1 MNIGGVGDIGFAGM
15 TAGLAVGTP
24 PSVSG
29 LSSPSGV
36 ADAAGLSAVSTGRMD
51 QLVQLIS
58 GFSTS
63 EILVALM
70 LAQASSTH
78 HRRTSEAGDAGMGS
92 LIGLA
97 LMGQTV
103 GQPSGLPASANPADS
118 LMQPALVGAQLNVQ
132 A

>member
-15 TAGLAVGTP
+15 SAGLAVGAPT
-24 PSVSG
+24 SVSG
-29 LSSPSGV
+29 LSSSSGV
-36 ADAAGLSAVSTGRMD
+36 ADAGSLSIVSAGRMD

-70 LAQASSTH
+70 LANASSPQ
-78 HRRTSEAGDAGMGS
+78 HRRTPEAGDSGMGS

-97 LMGQTV
+97 LMGQMA
-103 GQPSGLPASANPADS
+103 GQPSGLSASVNPGDFP
-118 LMQPALVGAQLNVQ
+118 MQPALIGTQLNVQ